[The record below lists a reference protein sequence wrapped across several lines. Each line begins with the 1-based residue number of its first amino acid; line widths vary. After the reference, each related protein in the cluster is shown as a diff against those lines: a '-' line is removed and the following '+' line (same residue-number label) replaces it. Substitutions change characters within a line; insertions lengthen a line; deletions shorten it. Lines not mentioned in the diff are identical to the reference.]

1 MRWRRDEAECHSSS
15 SDEADGDGSVRA
27 ALLLAG
33 GAVTLPDDERSIALM
48 VPIALEV
55 SSLFATTGISSVVV
69 LVLVLA
75 AD

>member
-15 SDEADGDGSVRA
+15 SDEADGSVRA